1 MAEQTFEEMFDEEVD
16 KQGDEP
22 AGTLADT
29 LTRDA
34 PVEQEQFAVKPQE
47 DEPQEDE
54 PQENEEE
61 FDPKSL
67 ARAIAQLDSNF
78 KSQLR
83 DLNGKFGG
91 LNQQIGT
98 LKSEVAAAKV
108 TAVSDDAP
116 SKNQIDNASQNLTKW
131 NQLKDDFPEW
141 AEAIE
146 QRFSSQPKQAA
157 PVAKPA
163 EVETKA
169 DTRID
174 DMALQLETM
183 RTKERHPDFDSVVK
197 SDGFKVF
204 MAGLPVRLQ
213 ELASSPK
220 AEDAIFLLDHY
231 KSTAGLKTSQ
241 QVVAERQGK
250 LRNAVSPVRG
260 QATPR
265 RAIVSL
271 DDMSEEQLFNYYA
284 DQEEKRR

>member
-1 MAEQTFEEMFDEEVD
+1 MSEQTFEEMFNEEVEN
-16 KQGDEP
+16 GDDQS
-22 AGTLADT
+22 AGTLAEN
-29 LTRDA
+29 LTRDGIE
-34 PVEQEQFAVKPQE
+34 EQEQFAVKPEEAGEQ
-47 DEPQEDE
+47 DA
-54 PQENEEE
+54 EEE
-61 FDPKSL
+61 FDPKAL
-67 ARAIAQLDSNF
+67 AMAIAQLDSNF

-98 LKSEVAAAKV
+98 LKSEVAAAKT
-108 TAVSDDAP
+108 TAAVDEAP

-183 RTKERHPDFDSVVK
+183 RTRERHPDFDAVVK

-204 MAGLPVRLQ
+204 MAGLPGRLQ